1 LQRRAC
7 FASEVQ
13 FQFQIRVNWGE
24 PNMHSQGFR
33 VKVIALTFIAIAFP
47 FVANEWFGA
56 PFHKSNFLLLR
67 ILNPEHWYRAYT
79 PGEPSQQQVDNIRIV
94 AIARGGA
101 PGSALG
107 ENRCTHRIFMSKL
120 LNKLATIRPS
130 VNLVVIDK
138 WYNTIPA
145 GTCGKGPD
153 GTDINPTPTLQQAVL
168 DLAANTNIV
177 IAVASYNHDEQDQ
190 FCADRV
196 PPLKPEEV
204 VLADYEHFFPF
215 GPLDEKNTDAAQ
227 HVRWGLA
234 RINSD
239 LRKIPLGW
247 MAYENCKQIPTGQA
261 TMMLTLPTA
270 AAMLVNNTI
279 MQSHNLAKLEAA
291 VDHPYTKLIPQSEDK
306 GFKVV
311 PAIQLVCKN
320 GNDKTDW
327 NHCQSV
333 QEDDEILK
341 SLQGKKIIIGETT
354 REDSFTT
361 EEGHISGPA
370 LQASYLA
377 SLLSDNSI
385 LNPIPVWI
393 NRTISGAWLIL
404 VFLILWLPKVPERAA
419 LLSAF
424 ATFAFGW
431 FFNAVISRYFSIF
444 TDLIP
449 PTILEIIGLYLA
461 RRIEMLLEQH
471 KESKRAVKKVSL

>member
-1 LQRRAC
+1 
-7 FASEVQ
+7 
-13 FQFQIRVNWGE
+13 
-24 PNMHSQGFR
+24 MHSKGLR

-47 FVANEWFGA
+47 FVVNEWFGA
-56 PFHKSNFLLLR
+56 SFHKSNFLLLR
-67 ILNPEHWYRAYT
+67 ILNPEHWYRVYT
-79 PGEPSQQQVDNIRIV
+79 PGEPSQQHVDDIRIV

-107 ENRCTHRIFMSKL
+107 ENRCTHRIFMSTL

-138 WYNTIPA
+138 WYNTIPKGA
-145 GTCGKGPD
+145 CGKEPD
-153 GTDINPTPTLQQAVL
+153 GTDADPTQKLKEAVL
-168 DLAANTNIV
+168 NLAAKTNIV

-190 FCADRV
+190 FCTDRI

-204 VLADYEHFFPF
+204 VLADYEHLLPF
-215 GPLDEKNTDAAQ
+215 GPLDQKNTEAAE

-247 MAYENCKQIPTGQA
+247 MAYQNCKQVPTGQA

-291 VDHPYTKLIPQSEDK
+291 IDHPYTKLIPQSGSER
-306 GFKVV
+306 FKVV

-320 GNDKTDW
+320 GTDKTDW
-327 NHCQSV
+327 NNCESV
-333 QEDDEILK
+333 KEDDEILK
-341 SLQGKKIIIGETT
+341 SLSLKKIIIGETT
-354 REDSFTT
+354 REDSFITD
-361 EEGHISGPA
+361 EGHITGPA

-385 LNPIPVWI
+385 LNPIPRSV
-393 NRTISGAWLIL
+393 NLTISGVWLIV
-404 VFLILWLPKVPERAA
+404 VFLIFYWLLPRFPERAL

-424 ATFAFGW
+424 LTFAFGW

-461 RRIEMLLEQH
+461 RRIEILLEQH
-471 KESKRAVKKVSL
+471 KESKRAVRKVSL